1 MEAGVE
7 REVRDLEAEVSRLLD
22 AARGQF
28 DRNRRVAV
36 HERELVQ
43 RRLGMA
49 GDDEEAHGLESD
61 HEMLLANL
69 AASEPLQ

>member
-22 AARGQF
+22 AARSQF
-28 DRNRRVAV
+28 DQNRRVAV
-36 HERELVQ
+36 HKRELVQ
-43 RRLGMA
+43 GRLGVA

-61 HEMLLANL
+61 HEMLFAHL